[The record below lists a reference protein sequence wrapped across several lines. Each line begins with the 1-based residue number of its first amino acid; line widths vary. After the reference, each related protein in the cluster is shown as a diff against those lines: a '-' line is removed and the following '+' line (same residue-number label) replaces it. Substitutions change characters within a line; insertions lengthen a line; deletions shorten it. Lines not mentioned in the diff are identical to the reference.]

1 RSCFWGRGTVRCW
14 VRHSASRSQPAPR
27 GRPPLLLPAAQQAP
41 RRRTSPRVANTPA
54 HPPWKTQ
61 PISQSPYYPLPQ
73 CRRVNPPRGQGCC
86 LGSLI
91 CFPSSLPGQTQLSSF
106 SGPYGTVGG
115 ISFSFSGDHLQGTI
129 TGLRVREQPGGVI
142 RGIQLQFGGTWSK
155 YYGAEIEVIHEF
167 LLLPGETITQV
178 SGKYLVYIQQLI
190 FITSK
195 GRQFHVGQPAGTS
208 FNALTHRPSA
218 SLRYISG
225 QHNGAGLTNIGFHWE
240 INEWS

>member
-1 RSCFWGRGTVRCW
+1 MNPSSGWGQTEGELLVLAKDQDGQVAGGPRLLREQYKRPDPQREPTGKSSSLHGTPTL
-14 VRHSASRSQPAPR
+14 HSQMMK
-27 GRPPLLLPAAQQAP
+27 LLLV
-41 RRRTSPRVANTPA
+41 TLVLLG
-54 HPPWKTQ
+54 PWD
-61 PISQSPYYPLPQ
+61 SEVL
-73 CRRVNPPRGQGCC
+73 
-86 LGSLI
+86 
-91 CFPSSLPGQTQLSSF
+91 GQTQLSSF